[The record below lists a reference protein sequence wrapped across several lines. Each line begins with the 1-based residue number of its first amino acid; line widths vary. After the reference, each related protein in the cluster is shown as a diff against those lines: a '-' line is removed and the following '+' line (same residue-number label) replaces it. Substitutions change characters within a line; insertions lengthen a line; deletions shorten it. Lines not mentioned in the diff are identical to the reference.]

1 MFINIIL
8 KLLLVAIGYRNILFP
23 EYNTSFIYY
32 FNLLF
37 LHDE

>member
-8 KLLLVAIGYRNILFP
+8 KLLLVTIGYRNILFP
-23 EYNTSFIYY
+23 ENNASFIYY